1 MFKHLLTIFS
11 ILFGV
16 RQAFANCRD
25 TTLDSCLR
33 DQPFDIFIIPSEKIC
48 QQLCREDYAD
58 NCVFFIYDRLN
69 QICELFDFN
78 EQDFADSCQKVGG
91 TPEPSLVECQQSD
104 DPCSVRY
111 FIPQAIF
118 KRNNPLWNWCFFQSL
133 TFLWTKSSKNQ
144 NKEGKI

>member
-1 MFKHLLTIFS
+1 MTSVKYFASLSNCYWTTHDISVCNKMFKHLLTIFS
-11 ILFGV
+11 VVCGI
-16 RQAFANCRD
+16 RQAFGNCRD

-33 DQPFDIFIIPSEKIC
+33 DQPFDVFILPTEKVC

-58 NCVFFIYDRLN
+58 KCVFFIYDRVN

-91 TPEPSLVECQQSD
+91 TPEPSLVECQQSN

-111 FIPQAIF
+111 LIPQPTFEKI
-118 KRNNPLWNWCFFQSL
+118 NPL
-133 TFLWTKSSKNQ
+133 
-144 NKEGKI
+144 